1 MTRNEN
7 GPQVVETPRGRND
20 QQADGSRSM
29 TTSLP
34 QATDN
39 AQQAGALYAERMRQ
53 QARHEIVLGSIK
65 AHLCE
70 QPSSRTVRACA
81 RRWASDVI
89 RLADEV
95 ISARQKGER

>member
-1 MTRNEN
+1 MTRNA
-7 GPQVVETPRGRND
+7 ETPRRVAGAFQKNL
-20 QQADGSRSM
+20 AGGEAAPTVPHGSDS
-29 TTSLP
+29 
-34 QATDN
+34 Q
-39 AQQAGALYAERMRQ
+39 QQAGALYAERMRQ